1 MLRRK
6 AEAIALLQ
14 RLQELGRAAPGSGEG
29 ADAAAH
35 QWSGIGFRV
44 GTRRLVAPLG
54 QIAEVLPYPMLTRVP
69 GARAWMKGVANV
81 RGNLFTVADLSEFC
95 GEAPVDNDLRAR
107 LIAINLPEVN
117 CGVLVN
123 EVLGM
128 RQFDVESV
136 VEPGTEAGRA
146 SARVN
151 DPVAMA
157 MRRVFRHEGVAWQE
171 FDFRALVAS
180 AGFQDVSA

>member
-14 RLQELGRAAPGSGEG
+14 RLQELGRATPG
-29 ADAAAH
+29 ADGGADVAAR

-44 GTRRLVAPLG
+44 GTRRLVVPLG
-54 QIAEVLPYPMLTRVP
+54 QIAEVLPYPTLTRLP

-95 GEAPVDNDLRAR
+95 GEAPIDNDLRAR

-128 RQFDVESV
+128 RQFDVDSV
-136 VEPGTEAGRA
+136 EEPGPDTARA
-146 SARVN
+146 NASST

-180 AGFQDVSA
+180 AGFQDVAA

>member
-1 MLRRK
+1 
-6 AEAIALLQ
+6 
-14 RLQELGRAAPGSGEG
+14 
-29 ADAAAH
+29 
-35 QWSGIGFRV
+35 
-44 GTRRLVAPLG
+44 
-54 QIAEVLPYPMLTRVP
+54 
-69 GARAWMKGVANV
+69 MKGVANV

-95 GEAPVDNDLRAR
+95 GETPIDNDLRAR

-128 RQFDVESV
+128 RQFDVGSV
-136 VEPGTEAGRA
+136 EETDADMAMARA
-146 SARVN
+146 TANNS

-180 AGFQDVSA
+180 AGFQDVAA